1 MKLSLAPG
9 DLSHPGLSSRPGPGL
24 HFTRNCSLHACRSCH
39 APGLLGN
46 YEMRF
51 SQDSAL
57 GSGAGGW
64 GVVSLGRT
72 SDDILTLSTVEAFLK

>member
-9 DLSHPGLSSRPGPGL
+9 DLSIHPGVSSRPGPGL
-24 HFTRNCSLHACRSCH
+24 HFTQNCSRHACRSCH
-39 APGLLGN
+39 APGFLGN

-57 GSGAGGW
+57 GSGVGGW
-64 GVVSLGRT
+64 GGGGGWEEPPMT
-72 SDDILTLSTVEAFLK
+72 Y